1 LRTFGRLGWQSAV
14 GLIKGVRAL
23 RHRYVRALGVTATA
37 ALLLGAAACGG
48 DDGDGDGG
56 SGSGAATTVKIGFMG
71 DLTGP
76 NANIVIPPFQGA
88 TLAVD
93 EYNAKNPETKIEL
106 VKYDSKGDGD
116 TAKNLA
122 QQAVQNDKVVG
133 LIGPAFSG
141 ESTTAHPIFEEAGIP
156 TVSPS
161 ATAVDL
167 ASQGWTFWHRVV
179 ANDGVQGPAAAKLLA
194 QATTVKKIFV
204 VEEGDEYS
212 TGLSKAVQDQLK
224 ADGIEVSTD
233 RIDSQASDYSST
245 VNKIRTF
252 APGAIF
258 HAGYYSAASKMLKQ
272 LRDAGVTVPWM
283 TGDGSLD
290 NALATQAGQQQSE
303 NAIVSCPCLF
313 ATASDD
319 PTVQTFTNNYKQ
331 KFNQDP
337 AVYSTEGYDSATVF
351 IKALEAGKTEP
362 KDINDFL
369 KTLSFKGLSKEIKFT
384 DTGEISASL
393 IYIYQIKSGTLTLLG
408 DANTAKVN

>member
-1 LRTFGRLGWQSAV
+1 MRSWN
-14 GLIKGVRAL
+14 LIEGVRAL
-23 RHRYVRALGVTATA
+23 RHRYLRAFGVTMTA

-48 DDGDGDGG
+48 DDGDDGG
-56 SGSGAATTVKIGFMG
+56 SGNGGATTVKIGFMG

-88 TLAVD
+88 TLAID
-93 EYNAKNPETKIEL
+93 EYNAKNPDTKIEL

-122 QQAVQNDKVVG
+122 QQAVQNDKVVA

-161 ATAVDL
+161 ATRVDL
-167 ASQGWTFWHRVV
+167 AAQGWKFWHRVV
-179 ANDGVQGPAAAKLLA
+179 ANDGVQGPAAAKFLS
-194 QATTVKKIFV
+194 QAGSVKKMFV
-204 VEEGDEYS
+204 IEEGDDYS

-224 ADGIEVSTD
+224 ADGVQVSVD
-233 RIDSQASDYSST
+233 RIDAQASDFSST

-258 HAGYYSAASKMLKQ
+258 HAGYYSAAAKVLKQ
-272 LRDAGVTVPWM
+272 LRDSGITVPWM
-283 TGDGSLD
+283 SGDGSLD
-290 NALATQAGQQQSE
+290 NALATQAGQQQAES
-303 NAIVSCPCLF
+303 AYVSCPCLF

-319 PTVQTFTNNYKQ
+319 ATVQSFTNNYKQ

-337 AVYSTEGYDSATVF
+337 AVYSTEGYDAATVF
-351 IKALEAGKTEP
+351 IKALEDGKTTP
-362 KDINDFL
+362 NDINEFL
-369 KTLSFKGLSKEIKFT
+369 KTVSFKGISKEIKFT

-393 IYIYQIKSGTLTLLG
+393 IYIYQIKAGKLTLLG